1 MLLIPTPMV
10 RLKPD
15 ATLLLALLTLLP
27 GTGLAQTAE
36 PPAWDFTAAAGLFE
50 GRPGNAGAPP
60 YGDNWYDTVR
70 GGVSVGR
77 YWTTNLKTEVEV
89 MTSGEGTRYSYRAQE
104 YLRLSQGS
112 ARVVWQFFD
121 NQWIHPYVLAG
132 VTVDADRRRT
142 FVLDQYPRAI
152 DPRGPIVPPRT
163 VGPDTSYQAGAIAG
177 AGAKLYM
184 SPRLFANT
192 GVLVTQAKRARTV
205 SIVFGLGL
213 DF

>member
-1 MLLIPTPMV
+1 MFRISTCF
-10 RLKPD
+10 
-15 ATLLLALLTLLP
+15 TFLLLFPAI
-27 GTGLAQTAE
+27 GLAQA
-36 PPAWDFTAAAGLFE
+36 PAVPAWDVAVTTGLFE
-50 GRPGNAGAPP
+50 GRPGNTGAPS

-89 MTSGEGTRYSYRAQE
+89 MTSGEGTRYSYGAQE

-142 FVLDQYPRAI
+142 LVLDQYPRTI
-152 DPRGPIVPPRT
+152 DPRGPIVAPRT
-163 VGPDTSYQAGAIAG
+163 VGPDTLYQAGAIAG

-192 GVLVTQAKRARTV
+192 GVLVTKAKRARTV
-205 SIVFGLGL
+205 SVVLGLGL